1 MKKKVICIDR
11 DGVINKEIGYLY
23 KIQDFEF
30 IDGVFDACKHF
41 LSLGYEIII
50 ITNQSGIARGFYK
63 EEDFLKLNKWMLE
76 KFYEKDISIHDVFHC
91 PHGPEDNCRCRKP
104 KPGLFLK
111 AIKKHSVDVNNS
123 WMIGDKEADIESAIA
138 AGIEKTIIVKTGHSF
153 DEALTAACFILES
166 IKDSVEIIKS

>member
-1 MKKKVICIDR
+1 VKKKIIFIDR

-30 IDGVFDACKHF
+30 IDGVFDACKYF

-50 ITNQSGIARGFYK
+50 ITNQSGIARGLYK
-63 EEDFLKLNKWMLE
+63 EEDFLKLNTWMLE
-76 KFYEKDISIHDVFHC
+76 KFCEKDIRINDVFHC
-91 PHGPEDNCRCRKP
+91 PHGPEDNCSCRKP

-111 AIKKHSVDVNNS
+111 AIKKYSVDINKS
-123 WMIGDKEADIESAIA
+123 WMIGDKETDIQSARD

-153 DEALTAACFILES
+153 DEDLTTADFILDS
-166 IKDSVEIIKS
+166 IKETIDIIKI

>member
-1 MKKKVICIDR
+1 MKKKVIFIDR

-23 KIQDFEF
+23 RIQDFEF
-30 IDGVFDACKHF
+30 IDGVFDTCKHF

-76 KFYEKDISIHDVFHC
+76 KFYKKDIRIHDVFHC
-91 PHGPEDNCRCRKP
+91 PHGPEDNCNCRKP

-111 AIKKHSVDVNNS
+111 AIKKYSVDINKS
-123 WMIGDKEADIESAIA
+123 WMIGDKETDIQSARD
-138 AGIEKTIIVKTGHSF
+138 AGIGKTIIVKTGHSF
-153 DEALTAACFILES
+153 DEDLTTADYILDS
-166 IKDSVEIIKS
+166 IKETIDIINI